1 MFPNRIPYPARQ
13 LIMNDCRMPRAQ
25 TCEGHLSLYN
35 VLIEDQNNIMLAE
48 WLLIGAEYTRRIHIR
63 TCQWILTRIHIPRAL
78 GLYLSEK
85 INRFLSKYIIK
96 V

>member
-1 MFPNRIPYPARQ
+1 
-13 LIMNDCRMPRAQ
+13 
-25 TCEGHLSLYN
+25 
-35 VLIEDQNNIMLAE
+35 MLAE